1 MFGCN
6 FNPAQRRWVLRIVV
20 LMGIYALCSLLAA
33 WGLLLWHL
41 PAAIAWLPALFPAF
55 PIAGAVVATGNYIH
69 EERDEFQSAVLVQS
83 LLGGIGGILVVA
95 TVWGFLENYS
105 HVRHLDLLMVWPMY
119 CIFVGLG
126 YGLVS
131 ARYK

>member
-1 MFGCN
+1 
-6 FNPAQRRWVLRIVV
+6 
-20 LMGIYALCSLLAA
+20 
-33 WGLLLWHL
+33 
-41 PAAIAWLPALFPAF
+41 
-55 PIAGAVVATGNYIH
+55 
-69 EERDEFQSAVLVQS
+69 
-83 LLGGIGGILVVA
+83 VVA

-119 CIFVGLG
+119 CIFVGLA